1 MPNNTKFA
9 ISLCM
14 VFTEK
19 RRKTPLP
26 GVRKSRRAQKGARGA
41 FHPPI
46 IGYFCK
52 FNKGFF
58 GKPQEKCGFSA
69 LFYGCGANF
78 PVFSFFFV

>member
-1 MPNNTKFA
+1 MLNNTKFA

-19 RRKTPLP
+19 RRKMPLP
-26 GVRKSRRAQKGARGA
+26 GLRKGCRREKACGV
-41 FHPPI
+41 FFPLI

-52 FNKGFF
+52 FNKELF

>member
-1 MPNNTKFA
+1 M
-9 ISLCM
+9 
-14 VFTEK
+14 
-19 RRKTPLP
+19 RRFLP
-26 GVRKSRRAQKGARGA
+26 AYY
-41 FHPPI
+41 PPI

-52 FNKGFF
+52 FNKGLF